1 MQAVA
6 AVKQEKAKEV
16 QEILERALKYEI
28 IAVADLR
35 GIGTKQLQIIRKQ
48 LSGRAEIKISKN
60 TLLRKAVVLAK
71 EKNPAI
77 GALEELLVGPNVIIF
92 TNMNPFELTLFLDK
106 NRVPAPAKPGDIA
119 TETITVYGGN
129 TGFPP
134 GPILSKFGKAKI
146 PTRIEEGAV
155 WIAKDTDVA
164 EPGDAIGTDLAEIL
178 TRMGVLPMRVG
189 LTLKVVYDKGVLIKP
204 ELLKIDL
211 PARRQ
216 ELLTAS
222 RNALGLALAIVYP
235 VPEVL
240 RTLIVVSRQR
250 ALSLAV
256 EAGFVTPETAPI
268 ILGKAQR
275 AAESLSAKIT
285 PSN

>member
-6 AVKQEKAKEV
+6 AVRQEKADEV
-16 QEILERALKYEI
+16 QQILDRALRYEI

-48 LSGRAEIKISKN
+48 LAGQAEIKISKN
-60 TLLRKAVVLAK
+60 TLLRKAIALAK

-77 GALEELLVGPNVIIF
+77 GALEEIIVGPNVIIF
-92 TNMNPFELTLFLDK
+92 TNMNPFALSLFLDK

-155 WIAKDTDVA
+155 WIAKDTDVV
-164 EPGDAIGTDLAEIL
+164 EPGDAIGPELAEIL
-178 TRMGVLPMRVG
+178 TRLGVLPMRVG
-189 LTLKVVYDKGVLIKP
+189 LTLKVVYDKGTLIKP
-204 ELLKIDL
+204 EVLKIDI
-211 PARRQ
+211 PARR
-216 ELLTAS
+216 EEILTAY
-222 RNALGLALAIVYP
+222 RNALGLAFGIGYP

-240 RTLIVVSRQR
+240 RSLIVTSRQR
-250 ALSLAV
+250 AMSLAV
-256 EAGFVTPETAPI
+256 EAGFITPETAPLI
-268 ILGKAQR
+268 ISKAQR
-275 AAESLSAKIT
+275 IAESLSAKVK
-285 PSN
+285 PNS